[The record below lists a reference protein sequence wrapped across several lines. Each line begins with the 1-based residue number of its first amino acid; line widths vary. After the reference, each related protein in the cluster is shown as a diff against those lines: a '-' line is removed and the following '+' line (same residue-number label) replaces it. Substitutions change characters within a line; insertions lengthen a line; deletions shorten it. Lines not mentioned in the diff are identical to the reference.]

1 MNKKIQILMTAGL
14 LGLTAS
20 CTDLDVDI
28 DSQYTE
34 YPSSSEAI
42 GASPSCNR
50 RGKAYCYF

>member
-28 DSQYTE
+28 DSQYT
-34 YPSSSEAI
+34 
-42 GASPSCNR
+42 
-50 RGKAYCYF
+50 GKWRMYIMLFVVP